1 MYATARLTPGDE
13 SGALAVPAASV
24 IRVLDRQL
32 VFKVVDNTAR
42 AADVKTGLR
51 DGDYIE
57 ILEGLS
63 RATSMW

>member
-1 MYATARLTPGDE
+1 
-13 SGALAVPAASV
+13 
-24 IRVLDRQL
+24 L